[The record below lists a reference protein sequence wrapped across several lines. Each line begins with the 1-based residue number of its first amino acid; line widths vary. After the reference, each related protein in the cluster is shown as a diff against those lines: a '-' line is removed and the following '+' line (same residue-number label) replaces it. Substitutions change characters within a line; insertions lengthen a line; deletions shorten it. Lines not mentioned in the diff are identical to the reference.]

1 MTGFL
6 QAAEP
11 PLVLASSS
19 ATRAGL
25 LRAAG
30 LAFEIV
36 APRVDEARVK
46 DSARAEGLAAE
57 ECALLLAELKAKR
70 ASDERPEA
78 LVIGADQLL
87 VCDGGWFDKP
97 NDGEEAKRQLAAL
110 AGRTHA
116 LVTAVVCMR
125 GGVQVWHHVAA
136 PRLTMRALSPA
147 TIEAYVAAAADA
159 VTRSVGGY
167 ALEELGI
174 RLFSAIGGEHAAI
187 LGLPLL
193 PLLGFLRQHGVLRD

>member
-1 MTGFL
+1 MGFL
-6 QAAEP
+6 QTSEP
-11 PLVLASSS
+11 PLVLASTST
-19 ATRAGL
+19 TRAAL
-25 LRAAG
+25 LRSAG
-30 LAFEIV
+30 LTFEVV
-36 APRVDEARVK
+36 APRVDETSVK
-46 DSARAEGLAAE
+46 ESAKAEGVTAE

-70 ASDERPEA
+70 GSDEKPHA

-87 VCDGGWFDKP
+87 VCDGAWFDKP

-116 LVTAVVCMR
+116 LVTAVVCLR
-125 GGVQVWHHVAA
+125 SGVRVWQHVAA

-147 TIEAYVAAAADA
+147 TIEAYVAAAAET
-159 VTRSVGGY
+159 VTRNVGGY
-167 ALEELGI
+167 AVEGLGI
-174 RLFSAIGGEHAAI
+174 RLFSAISGDQSAI